1 MKNTII
7 IMLTALLWISCSD
20 DEKVN
25 IKPVAAFKTSE
36 VTIEEGQHVAFT
48 DLSFDEDGQ
57 VTKWA
62 WDFGN
67 GVSSEEQLPTVEY
80 TTAGEYTVTLSVWD
94 NLGVQNANTFNKTIT
109 VKEKSTADMAP
120 EIVWEFQTPC
130 GFQDVSPAID
140 DNGNVVETASRG
152 KSSSK
157 SSSNSYKANVGN
169 ADGSIYSAAMSQLGV
184 NQDCTA
190 LVSNSLAAAGIYFHG
205 WPAEYLSLG
214 PTVSYSQA
222 QPGDVLV
229 YNGHVAIYA
238 GDGMAVHGGFNG
250 NQTVLF
256 SVNCSSGAFQ
266 VVRPQ

>member
-62 WDFGN
+62 RDFGN
-67 GVSSEEQLPTVEY
+67 GVSSEEQSPTVEY

-94 NLGVQNANTFNKTIT
+94 NSGVQNANTFNKTIT

-140 DNGNVVETASRG
+140 DNGNVFVGCDANNARG
-152 KSSSK
+152 GQK
-157 SSSNSYKANVGN
+157 Y
-169 ADGSIYSAAMSQLGV
+169 LG
-184 NQDCTA
+184 D
-190 LVSNSLAAAGIYFHG
+190 
-205 WPAEYLSLG
+205 
-214 PTVSYSQA
+214 
-222 QPGDVLV
+222 
-229 YNGHVAIYA
+229 
-238 GDGMAVHGGFNG
+238 
-250 NQTVLF
+250 
-256 SVNCSSGAFQ
+256 
-266 VVRPQ
+266 

>member
-7 IMLTALLWISCSD
+7 IMLTALLWISCRD

-67 GVSSEEQLPTVEY
+67 GVSSEEQSPTVEY

-140 DNGNVVETASRG
+140 DNGNVLRTMPG
-152 KSSSK
+152 
-157 SSSNSYKANVGN
+157 
-169 ADGSIYSAAMSQLGV
+169 ADKI
-184 NQDCTA
+184 
-190 LVSNSLAAAGIYFHG
+190 
-205 WPAEYLSLG
+205 
-214 PTVSYSQA
+214 
-222 QPGDVLV
+222 
-229 YNGHVAIYA
+229 
-238 GDGMAVHGGFNG
+238 
-250 NQTVLF
+250 
-256 SVNCSSGAFQ
+256 SG
-266 VVRPQ
+266 